1 MSKPSTPTLCV
12 DLDAPLVLEAPHGRV
27 RTHRLFA
34 TRRHWTTAVLKAL
47 RPHQWSKN
55 ALVFV
60 PLIMAQQ
67 IFDGDRVV
75 HAILACVA
83 FSLLASSVYV
93 ANDLLD
99 LQADRLHPTKRLR
112 PFAAGDLSI
121 ATGILL
127 SLGLLAAASIVAA
140 LVLPSS
146 ALLVLAVYGVV
157 AAAYSVWLKRI
168 VVADVVTL
176 ASLYVL
182 RVVAGG
188 LAVAVPLSHW
198 LLAFSMFIFLSL
210 ALMKRYAE
218 LTLLRGNGR
227 TEAAGR
233 GYCTSDLEWLGSTG
247 TASGYL
253 SVLVL
258 ALYVT
263 GSDVGA
269 LYRSPAILWPVCV
282 AVLYWITRMWALT
295 YRGSMHDDPV
305 VATLKDPVSHAI
317 GVAVAIFIA
326 CAALV

>member
-1 MSKPSTPTLCV
+1 MAKSSTLSLGV
-12 DLDAPLVLEAPHGRV
+12 DLDAALLQHAFAGR
-27 RTHRLFA
+27 
-34 TRRHWTTAVLKAL
+34 RRWSSAALTAM

-60 PLIMAQQ
+60 PLVMAQQ
-67 IFDGDRVV
+67 ILDGQRVIT
-75 HAILACVA
+75 ALLTCVA

-99 LQADRLHPTKRLR
+99 LESDRLHPTKRLR

-121 ATGILL
+121 TAGVFL
-127 SLGLLAAASIVAA
+127 SLGLLLAAAIVAVS
-140 LVLPSS
+140 VLPRT
-146 ALLVLAVYGVV
+146 ALLVLALYAVV

-210 ALMKRYAE
+210 ALMKRHAE
-218 LTLLRGNGR
+218 LTLLRSTGR
-227 TEAAGR
+227 TEATGR
-233 GYCTSDLEWLGSTG
+233 AYRTSDLEWLGSTG

-253 SVLVL
+253 SVVVL

-263 GSDVGA
+263 GPDVGT

-317 GVAVAIFIA
+317 GVVVAILIA